1 MGYREVAQPLLR
13 HFIREE
19 VVSVVPVARL
29 RSSCAE
35 LAEERPEAGFNHIF
49 RYVVHCPGSTHV
61 TIGGPVGDR
70 EAFSDLPPIT
80 WDWFFC

>member
-35 LAEERPEAGFNHIF
+35 LAEERPEAGFYYIAW
-49 RYVVHCPGSTHV
+49 YVIHGPRPTHV
-61 TIGGPVGDR
+61 TIGGSVGKGR
-70 EAFSDLPPIT
+70 H
-80 WDWFFC
+80 